1 MPTPTTTA
9 TPTYTPTSTSI
20 IPTLTQTATPAIN
33 TAPTPTTTAT
43 PTSTSNIPTPT
54 QTATPST
61 TPRPRDLGPLIAL
74 YNATGGDNWSDNDN
88 WLSDRPLNEWH
99 GITTNIVGRVT
110 EINLRANRL
119 HGHIPPELSLLPRL
133 ERLDLSINGLIRDL
147 PGELARLTNLTYLD
161 ISSNDLTGQIPYE
174 IGRLRG
180 LNFVDLSLNRLTG
193 EIPHSLASS
202 STITRIN
209 LSYNQ
214 LTGGIPT
221 DFAHGSK
228 LQELRLTKNQ
238 LTSEIPAEIERLQSL
253 EELYLNDN
261 QLSGEIPPGIGQLSQ
276 LDRLDLSN
284 NQLSGVIPTEMSEL
298 TRLFILNVDN
308 NQLTGSVP
316 FALAKL
322 ERLWMLSIADNNFT
336 GCIPKEL
343 RRVSTN
349 NIEYANVIVCGEP
362 PRTETITPPYIEWT
376 ISDEVTPSQ
385 ELAARLGVQ
394 WLADYLELIG
404 WPTPNHKTTLYLGGR
419 DFDAMAQAWVERN
432 DGCDIQCA
440 KHYLDRRGWIDAVP
454 GLALVATVGTSGT
467 ALDHLARTVAQQTVR
482 AVQFGLLDD
491 RQLPTTHSGP
501 SWMVEG
507 MATLIERL
515 AHSLGRDIP
524 FTETRNEIV
533 GGAQSNYAPLSTL
546 EEGNPHCTSYCG
558 AVAVELL
565 ASQVGLRELANFYTQ
580 HMAWS
585 WHHTFERIFNITV
598 PEFYARYEQHR
609 INGFPELQLPI
620 VGTLSW
626 TETAERTP

>member
-1 MPTPTTTA
+1 M
-9 TPTYTPTSTSI
+9 
-20 IPTLTQTATPAIN
+20 
-33 TAPTPTTTAT
+33 
-43 PTSTSNIPTPT
+43 
-54 QTATPST
+54 
-61 TPRPRDLGPLIAL
+61 IAL

-202 STITRIN
+202 STITRLN

-404 WPTPNHKTTLYLGGR
+404 WPTPDHKIAFFLG
-419 DFDAMAQAWVERN
+419 DYDAVAQAWADRII
-432 DGCDIQCA
+432 GCDIQCA
-440 KHYLDRRGWIDAVP
+440 KDTLNFANGGAKRYACN
-454 GLALVATVGTSGT
+454 
-467 ALDHLARTVAQQTVR
+467 Q
-482 AVQFGLLDD
+482 
-491 RQLPTTHSGP
+491 RQANTYYYRYANLHANKHQNRPNANA
-501 SWMVEG
+501 E
-507 MATLIERL
+507 ARL
-515 AHSLGRDIP
+515 AFESPCSASMAMLCPSMKHWISIRLPSGCGFSSRTSMSASASRSQSRVLSGSSLDI
-524 FTETRNEIV
+524 
-533 GGAQSNYAPLSTL
+533 A
-546 EEGNPHCTSYCG
+546 
-558 AVAVELL
+558 
-565 ASQVGLRELANFYTQ
+565 
-580 HMAWS
+580 
-585 WHHTFERIFNITV
+585 
-598 PEFYARYEQHR
+598 
-609 INGFPELQLPI
+609 
-620 VGTLSW
+620 
-626 TETAERTP
+626 